1 MNTKKFIAVMDK
13 TTYLFESVIA
23 ILLLVVIAIKIVEI
37 TSEMVGFQMAI
48 LAMEFQ
54 RILSTILALI
64 IGVEFIKMLY
74 KHTPETVVDVLLF
87 AIARQIVIYHERTL
101 DLLIGMVAIA
111 GLFAARK
118 FLLDRISDNPG
129 SQKKQEIAE

>member
-111 GLFAARK
+111 GLFAAIK